1 MERTTSRLTIAEL
14 RTESDLKI
22 LEMMALRAINEAVA
36 EAAFEVFYERYAKFV
51 ECTTLRVCKDYPGR
65 KDELA
70 EAIINNTFLKAYK
83 RASTFDPSKVK
94 KADMAAGIKA
104 WLGTIADNEYKQLL
118 RQAEEHPM
126 LRLVEDVAIFE
137 DGELPDTE
145 DQEEGP
151 VSYERDLLDQ
161 ALATL
166 SERERYILVQS
177 AAHEKEGHNLPAEF
191 LNNTCKLFNITKL
204 YFRKIKSDALKKV
217 KDKIVRLQAL
227 SN

>member
-1 MERTTSRLTIAEL
+1 MTIAEL

-22 LEMMALRAINEAVA
+22 LEMMALRATNETVA
-36 EAAFEVFYERYAKFV
+36 EAAFQVFYERYEKFV
-51 ECTTLRVCKDYPGR
+51 SGITFRVCKDYPGSSH
-65 KDELA
+65 ELVQA
-70 EAIINNTFLKAYK
+70 VINNTFLKIYE
-83 RASTFDPSKVK
+83 RASTFDPSKVR
-94 KADMAAGIKA
+94 KADMTAGIKA

-118 RQAEEHPM
+118 RQAEKHPM

-177 AAHEKEGHNLPAEF
+177 AAHEKEGHNLPTEF
-191 LNNTCKLFNITKL
+191 LENTCKLYNITKL
-204 YFRKIKSDALKKV
+204 YFRKIKSTALQKV
-217 KDKIVRLQAL
+217 KDKIIHLQAL